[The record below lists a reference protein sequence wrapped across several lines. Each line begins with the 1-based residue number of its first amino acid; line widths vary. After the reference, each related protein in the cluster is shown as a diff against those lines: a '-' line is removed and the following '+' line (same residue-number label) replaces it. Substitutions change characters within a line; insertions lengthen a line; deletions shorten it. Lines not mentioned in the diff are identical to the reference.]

1 MPNPRCDRTW
11 QVEAKLD
18 GRLDEAA
25 SAALDV
31 HARTCDACGHALA
44 SRRNEAA
51 DRDLTNGHARG
62 DDQAPR
68 RPTLRAVEA
77 DVVADDESFAWGPTI
92 LTTLAAIATLGALA
106 AQLVQRRPT
115 DEFATRHTDAHAA
128 YAGNATLPVAR
139 PSLRVTLR
147 DGHAV
152 LDVPAMPGAAPV
164 LLTLPDGELELDGAQ
179 LDVVVDA
186 AKTRSLRVVKGTVS
200 LSATARHD
208 MLHAGDEWRS
218 PASAKPSTSE
228 AASRPSGLTPD
239 N

>member
-44 SRRNEAA
+44 SPRNDAA
-51 DRDLTNGHARG
+51 DRDLTNGYARG

-77 DVVADDESFAWGPTI
+77 DVVADDESFAGVPAI

-115 DEFATRHTDAHAA
+115 DEFATRHSDAHAA
-128 YAGNATLPVAR
+128 YAANGVLPVAR
-139 PSLRVTLR
+139 PSLRVTLS

-152 LDVPAMPGAAPV
+152 LDVPAMPGAPKVV
-164 LLTLPDGELELDGAQ
+164 LSLPDGELELDEAQ
-179 LDVVVDA
+179 LDVVVEGS
-186 AKTRSLRVVKGTVS
+186 KTRGLRVVKGTVS
-200 LSATARHD
+200 LSPSARHD
-208 MLHAGDEWRS
+208 TLPAGDAWRS
-218 PASAKPSTSE
+218 SASETPSTSK
-228 AASRPSGLTPD
+228 AATRPSTLTRD
-239 N
+239 D